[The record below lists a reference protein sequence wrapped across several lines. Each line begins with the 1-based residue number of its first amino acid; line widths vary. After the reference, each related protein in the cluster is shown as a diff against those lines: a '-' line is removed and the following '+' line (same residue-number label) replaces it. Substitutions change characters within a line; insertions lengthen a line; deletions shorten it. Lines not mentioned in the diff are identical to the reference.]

1 MRPRFFDLVLFLLLA
16 TALAFV
22 TAPLFAFRALKSAAT
37 YEDVAAIAELVDFP
51 ATRRALT
58 QQLEARATP
67 APATAEPPSLWRNPM
82 GVFRRAIEPI
92 APPKPTVDRYLTVAG
107 FSALTRG
114 YAPGA
119 APPITEPTSWWGRL
133 SAVMRGPHPTMVYWD
148 PHRARIA
155 VPRPEAKDMRTVF
168 TWQRR
173 DKWFEWKLV
182 AMTLPAGEP

>member
-1 MRPRFFDLVLFLLLA
+1 VRPRFFDLVLFLLLA
-16 TALAFV
+16 TALAFAA
-22 TAPLFAFRALKSAAT
+22 APLFAFRALKSAAT
-37 YEDVAAIAELVDFP
+37 YEDVAAIGELVDFH

-82 GVFRRAIEPI
+82 GVFRP
-92 APPKPTVDRYLTVAG
+92 
-107 FSALTRG
+107 
-114 YAPGA
+114 
-119 APPITEPTSWWGRL
+119 
-133 SAVMRGPHPTMVYWD
+133 PHPTMVYWD

-155 VPRPEAKDMRTVF
+155 VPRPEAKDKRTVF

-182 AMTLPAGEP
+182 AVTLPVGEP